1 MFRLV
6 ALSLLVLLSAPLL
19 AAYHTR
25 PSPIYYAPR
34 RPPPPPP
41 TNHPTPYVQPYH
53 PGLVMPAND
62 LYPAAKSP
70 FSRRFIKD
78 ADFAGSGSGS
88 HAYKSPHKRKRYP
101 PNTSI

>member
-6 ALSLLVLLSAPLL
+6 ALSLFILLSSPLL

-34 RPPPPPP
+34 RAPPPPP
-41 TNHPTPYVQPYH
+41 TTHPTPYVQPYH
-53 PGLVMPAND
+53 PGLVMPAN

-70 FSRRFIKD
+70 YSRRFIKD
-78 ADFAGSGSGS
+78 ADYVGSGSPPFLD
-88 HAYKSPHKRKRYP
+88 KSPHKRKDYP
-101 PNTSI
+101 PNTPA